1 MKAVNATANNQIS
14 KNTGDL
20 AMRHRRLNASA
31 KAGSVPRRHSR
42 GLPAERRRSR
52 QPSFSFADSMSAMV
66 SGRRL
71 KIGFA
76 LLVLVVVLVMMAAS
90 VLAYRAFARS
100 ALFTLHKVE
109 VVGAV
114 RAPQDEIEHLVRQQ
128 VMKDGLWLT
137 ELESIRKEVM
147 KFQGV
152 HEAEVRRVLP
162 DTLRVTITEREPF
175 ALARRRNGA
184 VVWVDR
190 DGLALGERTKFKVN
204 SIPPIIS
211 GLPEGNDDKTKEASR
226 EKLKVYEQLMTA
238 LDSEGTK
245 LSENVDEIILDD
257 LNDLEIRLLKKR
269 IRVQLGE
276 ANYRSRLEA
285 ALNVLEAVERCDLNA
300 LTLLKVSDAERLL
313 ANAGRISYLNATQE
327 DRVIVGL
334 MP

>member
-1 MKAVNATANNQIS
+1 MNATANNQTS
-14 KNTGDL
+14 RNTGEL

-31 KAGSVPRRHSR
+31 KAGSVPRRRSR
-42 GLPAERRRSR
+42 GLPAQRRRSR
-52 QPSFSFADSMSAMV
+52 QQSFSFADSV
-66 SGRRL
+66 SGMGSGHRL
-71 KIGFA
+71 KISFVLLA
-76 LLVLVVVLVMMAAS
+76 LVVLLVMTAAS
-90 VLAYRAFARS
+90 VMAYRAFARS
-100 ALFTLHKVE
+100 ALFALHKVE

-114 RAPQDEIEHLVRQQ
+114 RAPQDEIESLVRQR
-128 VMKDGLWLT
+128 VMKDGVWLT

-147 KFQGV
+147 KYQGV
-152 HEAEVRRVLP
+152 REAEVRRVLP

-175 ALARRRNGA
+175 ALARRRSGA

-211 GLPEGNDDKTKEASR
+211 GLLEGDNDEIKEANC

-245 LSENVDEIILDD
+245 LSEKMDEIILDD
-257 LNDLEIRLLKKR
+257 PNELEIRLLEKR

-285 ALNVLEAVERCDLNA
+285 ALKVLEAVERRDLNA

-313 ANAGRISYLNATQE
+313 ENAGRISYLNATQE

-334 MP
+334 MQ